1 MRKMSKGERKK
12 RDVKKN
18 DKRWKGRDEMKRRE
32 EDVRR
37 RGKSERKRKN

>member
-1 MRKMSKGERKK
+1 MRKMSKGEGKK

-18 DKRWKGRDEMKRRE
+18 DKTRKGKDEMKRRE